1 VKPQIKAIAAVAVLA
16 LLAAGCSRS
25 GSSSGAAG
33 AGGQGTASASQAAKA
48 TAGSFGSLTG
58 VCHPG
63 NATGATDLGV
73 TATQIK
79 VGVLTDVGFTKD
91 PQLLNAA
98 NVFTSWCNAAG
109 GIGGRKLVADIR
121 DTQMLQ
127 VVQAVAGACA
137 TDFSLVGGSA
147 ALDGLAV
154 KTRLQCLL
162 PDFDAQTVMPQNQGS
177 GLQVYPITQGHSYA
191 FYPGYYQWL
200 VKQKYPDSA
209 GHVGILAGQSVIT
222 QVDDAVAAET
232 FKDVGGSV
240 IYNEY
245 FPVTG
250 ASDWTPYAESIK
262 TKGVK
267 GLVFYG
273 TPQELAALELDL
285 TNMNYKLDWIDA
297 NTNAYG
303 APFIQ
308 AAGKSLSFQH
318 NYADLPAVYP
328 LEKAS
333 ANPATQQVINLYAKY
348 APGQPV
354 TLQALQAF
362 SAWLIFAVSA
372 ESCGSDLTRKC
383 VYDAAVKQTAWTGGG
398 LTAPVN
404 LAQPDSPPSCFDI
417 EQATPNGW
425 QPASFGANDGA
436 YRCGEP
442 VFKLTGSYPQPL
454 TLAEV
459 GKSLNDLK

>member
-1 VKPQIKAIAAVAVLA
+1 
-16 LLAAGCSRS
+16 
-25 GSSSGAAG
+25 
-33 AGGQGTASASQAAKA
+33 
-48 TAGSFGSLTG
+48 
-58 VCHPG
+58 
-63 NATGATDLGV
+63 
-73 TATQIK
+73 
-79 VGVLTDVGFTKD
+79 
-91 PQLLNAA
+91 
-98 NVFTSWCNAAG
+98 
-109 GIGGRKLVADIR
+109 
-121 DTQMLQ
+121 
-127 VVQAVAGACA
+127 
-137 TDFSLVGGSA
+137 
-147 ALDGLAV
+147 
-154 KTRLQCLL
+154 
-162 PDFDAQTVMPQNQGS
+162 
-177 GLQVYPITQGHSYA
+177 
-191 FYPGYYQWL
+191 
-200 VKQKYPDSA
+200 
-209 GHVGILAGQSVIT
+209 
-222 QVDDAVAAET
+222 
-232 FKDVGGSV
+232 
-240 IYNEY
+240 
-245 FPVTG
+245 
-250 ASDWTPYAESIK
+250 
-262 TKGVK
+262 
-267 GLVFYG
+267 
-273 TPQELAALELDL
+273 
-285 TNMNYKLDWIDA
+285 MNYKLDWIDA

-328 LEKAS
+328 LEKAQS
-333 ANPATQQVINLYAKY
+333 NPATQQVINLYAKY

-442 VFKLTGSYPQPL
+442 VFRLTGSYPQPL